1 MKTKY
6 LNTLSIVLAS
16 LALGACDNTS
26 MNEYIDTVP
35 VIESFVPSEGHS
47 GCEISVTGSSL
58 HNVVKATIG
67 GEEAEI
73 VRRISDKNLI
83 IRVPLLSVSGP
94 ITLSNSVGTSVS
106 SNDFTMTYP
115 APEIDTS
122 KFPEQV
128 EVSSKLLIYGKK
140 MGVITRVWFQAEGHE
155 AHEAEILSSSEREI
169 VVTVPYVEA
178 DDVDMLLEYFDGTA
192 HVTLNPF
199 EWKVEMLRNQPSISQ
214 ISHQNAK
221 VGDLVVLSGKYLD
234 KINRVLL
241 DSEECSITSQNSK
254 QLKFMVP
261 HLESYMDGENISKL
275 SIEYSDGRETQVL
288 NSEFKVVV
296 PAILIWED
304 RTVWAQGKDVE
315 EFTSFFSPHTG
326 LTYSN
331 SLWRELDA
339 VSYQYQDATCSAVQ
353 KPAVS
358 EDEYDSVVPYFFF
371 TGVSAGNLQLNS
383 PAGSPSMLKN
393 IFMANSSKAED
404 RVTGQN
410 GDCYGTPVMSFLTLS
425 EENSAHSTLINLV
438 KSKSLS
444 GLDEEHYPID
454 TEAKKM
460 GNINIGSMANSLKD
474 TSFAPGVFTV
484 GQEKNTDLDAYIL
497 VLYYN
502 HHGLDSDNRA
512 LNVKRAGVLHI
523 KHIDFKLYNGT
534 DAPSSSS
541 ITFDMYWMKQDYS
554 NQ

>member
-6 LNTLSIVLAS
+6 LNILSFVVVS
-16 LALGACDNTS
+16 LALASCDNTS
-26 MNEYIDTVP
+26 MNEYIETAP
-35 VIESFVPSEGHS
+35 VIESFVPSEGHA
-47 GCEISVTGSSL
+47 GCEISVSGASL
-58 HNVVKATIG
+58 HNVVRATIG

-73 VRRISDKNLI
+73 VRRVSDKHI
-83 IRVPLLSVSGP
+83 ILRVPSLAVSGP
-94 ITLSNSVGTSVS
+94 ITLSNSVGTSAS
-106 SNDFTMTYP
+106 ANNFTMAYP
-115 APEIDTS
+115 APEVDTS

-128 EVSSKLLIYGKK
+128 EISSKLLMYGKK
-140 MGVITRVWFQAEGHE
+140 MGVITKVLFQAEGHD

-169 VVTVPYVEA
+169 VISVPYVEA
-178 DDVDMLLEYFDGTA
+178 DDVDMLLEYFDGKDL
-192 HVTLNPF
+192 VTFNPF

-214 ISHQNAK
+214 ISHQDAK
-221 VGDLVVLSGKYLD
+221 VGDLVTLSGKYLD

-241 DSEECSITSQNSK
+241 DGVECNITSKNSK

-261 HLESYMDGENISKL
+261 HLESYNDGENVSVL
-275 SIEYSDGRETQVL
+275 SIEYSDGRESQIL
-288 NSEFKVVV
+288 NPEFKVVV

-315 EFTSFFSPHTG
+315 EFTSFFSPQTG
-326 LTYSN
+326 LTYAN

-339 VSYQYQDATCSAVQ
+339 VSYQYQAATCSANQ

-438 KSKSLS
+438 RSKSLS
-444 GLDEEHYPID
+444 GLDEEHYPLD
-454 TEAKKM
+454 TEAKKI
-460 GNINIGSMANSLKD
+460 GNISIGSMANSLKD

-502 HHGLDSDNRA
+502 YLGLDSENRA

>member
-6 LNTLSIVLAS
+6 LKILSVAVVS
-16 LALGACDNTS
+16 LALASCDNTS
-26 MNEYIDTVP
+26 MIEYIDTAP
-35 VIESFVPSEGHS
+35 VIDSFVPSEGHA
-47 GCEISVTGSSL
+47 GCEITVTGASL
-58 HNVVKATIG
+58 NNVVKATVG

-73 VRRISDKNLI
+73 VRRISDKNII
-83 IRVPLLSVSGP
+83 IRVPSLTVTGP
-94 ITLSNSVGTSVS
+94 ITLSNSVGTGKSA
-106 SNDFTMTYP
+106 NNFILTYP
-115 APEIDTS
+115 APEVDS
-122 KFPEQV
+122 SRFPEQI
-128 EVSSKLLIYGKK
+128 EVSSKLLMYGKK
-140 MGVITRVWFQAEGHE
+140 MGVITRVFFQAEGYE
-155 AHEAEILSSSEREI
+155 PHEAEILSSTEREI
-169 VVTVPYVEA
+169 VVTVPYVED
-178 DDVDMLLEYFDGTA
+178 DDVDMLLEYFDGKDF
-192 HVTLNPF
+192 VTFNPF
-199 EWKVEMLRNQPSISQ
+199 EWKVEMLRNQPVVSQ

-221 VGDLVVLSGKYLD
+221 VGDLVVLTGKYLD
-234 KINRVLL
+234 KITRVLV
-241 DSEECSITSQNSK
+241 DDEECDVTSKNSK

-261 HLESYMDGENISKL
+261 HLASYIDGENVSIL
-275 SIEYSDGRETQVL
+275 SIEYADGTETRVL
-288 NSEFKVVV
+288 NPEFKVVV

-315 EFTSFFSPHTG
+315 QFTSFFSPQTG

-331 SLWRELDA
+331 SLWRKLDA
-339 VSYQYQDATCSAVQ
+339 VSYQYQAATCSAVQ
-353 KPAVS
+353 KPAVT
-358 EDEYDSVVPYFFF
+358 EDEYNSVVPYFFF

-383 PAGSPSMLKN
+383 PAGSTSMLRN
-393 IFMANSSKAED
+393 IFMADNSKAED

-410 GDCYGTPVMSFLTLS
+410 GDCYGTPVLTFLTLS

-438 KSKSLS
+438 RSKSLS

-484 GQEKNTDLDAYIL
+484 GEEKNTDLDAYIL

-502 HHGLDSDNRA
+502 SQGLDSDNRA

-523 KHIDFKLYNGT
+523 KHIDFRLNNGT
-534 DAPSSSS
+534 NTPSSSS